1 MPRPPGPRV
10 SARRRT
16 VYRRLSVETPLDWD
30 DWYDFYQVVIQP
42 LVSEA
47 GADVQLHLKLEA
59 RGRWT

>member
-1 MPRPPGPRV
+1 
-10 SARRRT
+10 
-16 VYRRLSVETPLDWD
+16 VETPLDWD